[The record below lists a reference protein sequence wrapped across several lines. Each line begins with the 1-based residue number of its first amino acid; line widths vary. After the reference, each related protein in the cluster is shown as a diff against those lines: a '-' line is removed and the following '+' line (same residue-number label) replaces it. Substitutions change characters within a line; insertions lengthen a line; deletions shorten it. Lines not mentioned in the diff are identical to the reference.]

1 MKRVKSILA
10 FGLLVVLL
18 NSCVYSLFPIYTDD
32 TLVYFPELLG
42 RWEME
47 GDEDYIEF
55 SNLPAEKDLFGN
67 SSETE
72 SAEPAKVKNYR
83 VVIMEDGD
91 KKDYV
96 GHIAEIGKDFF
107 LDLYPNVQDYDATLY
122 SNLMPVHTFIKL
134 KFIDDQLDLTSFD
147 LEKLKNL
154 FESNLIRLRHEYV
167 DGSILITA
175 QPKEIQKFLDRY
187 SDDESVFEDKEI
199 YKRAS

>member
-1 MKRVKSILA
+1 MKQAKSILT

-47 GDEDYIEF
+47 GDEEYIEF
-55 SNLPAEKDLFGN
+55 SNLPTEKDIFGG
-67 SSETE
+67 SSENE
-72 SAEPAKVKNYR
+72 SDEPKTFRNYR
-83 VVIMEDGD
+83 VVIIEDGD
-91 KKDYV
+91 KKDFV
-96 GHIAEIGKDFF
+96 GHIAEIGDDFF
-107 LDLYPNVQDYDATLY
+107 LDLYPNVRDYDATLY

-134 KFIDDQLDLTSFD
+134 KFLNDQLYLTSFD

-175 QPKEIQKFLDRY
+175 QPNEIQKFIDRY
-187 SDDESVFEDKEI
+187 SDDESVFEETETYQK
-199 YKRAS
+199 AS